1 MKINKCHIIRF
12 VAGRDNRRLRERNE
26 EDVTNLSEHL
36 EELKQLNI
44 I

>member
-1 MKINKCHIIRF
+1 MPYYPF
-12 VAGRDNRRLRERNE
+12 VASRDNRRLRKRNE